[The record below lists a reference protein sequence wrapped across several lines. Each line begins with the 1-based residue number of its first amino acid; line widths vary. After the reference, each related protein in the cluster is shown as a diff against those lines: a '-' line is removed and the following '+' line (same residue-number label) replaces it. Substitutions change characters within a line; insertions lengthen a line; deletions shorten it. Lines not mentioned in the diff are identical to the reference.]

1 MEAVGR
7 LAGGIAHDFNN
18 FLTVI
23 MRRSNLLL
31 LNLPKDHP
39 HRKSLENIEQTTPE
53 RGKVRIDRGQVEQVL
68 VNLVVNARD
77 AMPAGGRIAIAV
89 SEVELDEGEAARAAG
104 ISAGRYIVLAV
115 ADTGTGMDEHT
126 KARIFEPFFTTKE
139 PGKGTR

>member
-1 MEAVGR
+1 
-7 LAGGIAHDFNN
+7 
-18 FLTVI
+18 
-23 MRRSNLLL
+23 
-31 LNLPKDHP
+31 
-39 HRKSLENIEQTTPE
+39 
-53 RGKVRIDRGQVEQVL
+53 VRIDRGQVEQVL